1 MLKLCRIDTGTSR
14 CNIGLIELTVYSL
27 EKLITETRR
36 LAAEYKRSTGQSLP
50 VSGEI
55 ARHDAARI
63 LDLTLCEPRVGG
75 VDATGNGKREGQR
88 IQIKSRI
95 LTQDSKSGARMGQL
109 NPGGDWNTLLLVI
122 MDDEYE
128 PCEIYEAKRDD
139 IMDEVDEAAG
149 NKRAKRGA
157 LSVAKF
163 RNISWLIWTRET
175 GLEAAL

>member
-1 MLKLCRIDTGTSR
+1 MQPQLRASRPDTHRLHETT
-14 CNIGLIELTVYSL
+14 NLTVYSL
-27 EKLITETRR
+27 DKLIAETRR

-75 VDATGNGKREGQR
+75 VDALGTGKREGQR

-95 LTQDSKSGARMGQL
+95 LTEHSKAGARLGQL
-109 NPGGDWNTLLLVI
+109 NTDSDWNTLLLVI
-122 MDDEYE
+122 MDENYE
-128 PCEIYEAKRDD
+128 PCEIYEAARED
-139 IMDEVDEAAG
+139 IAREIDEAAG
-149 NKRAKRGA
+149 SKRAKRGA

-163 RNISWLIWTRET
+163 KNISWLIWTRET
-175 GLEAAL
+175 GMEAAL

>member
-1 MLKLCRIDTGTSR
+1 M
-14 CNIGLIELTVYSL
+14 TVYSL
-27 EKLITETRR
+27 DKLIAETRR

-75 VDATGNGKREGQR
+75 VDALGKGKRAGQR

-95 LTQDSKSGARMGQL
+95 LTTDSKSGTRLGQL
-109 NPGGDWNTLLLVI
+109 NTSGDWNVLLLII
-122 MDDEYE
+122 MDEDYE
-128 PCEIYEAKRDD
+128 PCEIYEAARDD

-149 NKRAKRGA
+149 SKRAKRGA

-163 RNISWLIWTRET
+163 KNISWLVWTRET
-175 GLEAAL
+175 GMEAQL